1 MTTITGTASYRTPT
15 EEEAKKKII
24 QIACWYCGKKW
35 YEPKAYLLK
44 QLKEWCEVYSMS
56 LSTII
61 EKKKKEFR
69 KKCHTEPKFFG
80 DITWID
86 TFLEKAIRES
96 VEEALR
102 EVRGLGIPDFDNRVK
117 EFMK

>member
-1 MTTITGTASYRTPT
+1 MN
-15 EEEAKKKII
+15 
-24 QIACWYCGKKW
+24 
-35 YEPKAYLLK
+35 
-44 QLKEWCEVYSMS
+44 

-96 VEEALR
+96 VEQALL
-102 EVRGLGIPDFDNRVK
+102 EVIVFRKAGTTAYMVGYEDALKDLYARVK